1 MTSHRFWHGAFPKDF
16 DDEIPVPDPA
26 ERTAIPDALHGIDLA
41 LGEIVAKLGPED
53 TVLIASDHGFGARD
67 HSVDLNQYLSSLGLL
82 RWSGEGVI
90 DHAKSLVFH
99 NMWHLHFNRELLDAA
114 ELGRRGILLEAGE
127 APEDALARHLQHVAH
142 EISAPSGER
151 FPVELVRLPAD
162 AVGNAPDMAVQA
174 TPDFWVEFWNV
185 DRPSPQV
192 VRRLE
197 NNERWKH
204 ARDGILAVW
213 GPGVRSGHDL
223 GVVDI
228 QDVAPTLLDLLG
240 LPVADDLDGEIIPLL
255 DADAAAARPLQ
266 RVASFSDLSREAVTA
281 PDDPASFEET
291 LRALGYVRD

>member
-1 MTSHRFWHGAFPKDF
+1 
-16 DDEIPVPDPA
+16 
-26 ERTAIPDALHGIDLA
+26 
-41 LGEIVAKLGPED
+41 
-53 TVLIASDHGFGARD
+53 
-67 HSVDLNQYLSSLGLL
+67 
-82 RWSGEGVI
+82 
-90 DHAKSLVFH
+90 
-99 NMWHLHFNRELLDAA
+99 
-114 ELGRRGILLEAGE
+114 
-127 APEDALARHLQHVAH
+127 
-142 EISAPSGER
+142 
-151 FPVELVRLPAD
+151 
-162 AVGNAPDMAVQA
+162 
-174 TPDFWVEFWNV
+174 VEFWNV

-255 DADAAAARPLQ
+255 DDDAVARRPLQ
-266 RVASFSDLSREAVTA
+266 RVASFSELTREAVAA
-281 PDDPASFEET
+281 PDDPSSFEET